1 MKINQKGIDLIKNF
15 ESLHDGDLRTI
26 GLQPKMCP
34 VQIWT
39 VGWGHAIVD
48 PLTRKFLKGTK
59 DQKRALEL
67 YSSMTEQEAEML
79 LKRDLTAFS
88 SGVTRALKVKLTE
101 NQFSALVSFAYNV
114 GIGNYNKSTLLRLI
128 NANPNNP
135 QIEEQFLR
143 WNRGGG
149 KVLNGLTRRRT
160 AEAKLYFSK

>member
-1 MKINQKGIDLIKNF
+1 MKINQKGIELIKQF
-15 ESLHDGDLRTI
+15 ESLHDGDLKTI

-48 PLTRKFLKGTK
+48 PLTRKFLKGVK

-67 YSSMTEQEAEML
+67 YPAMTEQEAEML

-88 SGVTRALKVKLTE
+88 NGVTQSLKVKLNE

-114 GIGNYNKSTLLRLI
+114 GIGNFNKSTLLKLI
-128 NANPNNP
+128 NQNPKDP
-135 QIEEQFLR
+135 QITNQFLR
-143 WNRGGG
+143 WNKGGG

-160 AEAKLYFSK
+160 AEAKLYFS